1 MDLMES
7 LRTLRRRWILTSVL
21 LLLTLAATAA
31 AVVKLPWTYQSAA
44 TTVLLASKNAAKPA
58 GGNPYL
64 VFDGSLTLT
73 ADVVRREVM
82 DPRTVLDLTNRG
94 YQATYM
100 VAAAPDTTGPVLL
113 ITVTGKNKNI
123 VEHTLLGVTSEVNTK
138 LLALQNNLAPDNRI
152 TALVVSLSPRAT
164 LSVGKKAKP
173 LVVVLG
179 LGLIL
184 TFAIPQIVDAQA
196 NRKRVRRE
204 IAAQPERAVDLVD
217 LGDPVIAGRRGDQ
230 YANNDVTRSRPDAE
244 VIADQGARSGYR
256 LDPDDKEPV
265 SRGRLR

>member
-21 LLLTLAATAA
+21 LLLTLAASAA
-31 AVVKLPWTYQSAA
+31 ALVKLPWTYQSAA

-82 DPRTVLDLTNRG
+82 DPRTTLDLATHG
-94 YQATYM
+94 YTASYM
-100 VAAAPDTTGPVLL
+100 VVAAPDTTGPVLL
-113 ITVTGKNKNI
+113 ITVTGKDKSI
-123 VEHTLLGVTSEVNTK
+123 VEHTLYGVTNEVSNK
-138 LLALQNNLAPDNRI
+138 LLELQSSLAPANRI
-152 TALVVSLSPRAT
+152 TMVVVSLTPQAT
-164 LSVGKKAKP
+164 LSAGKKAKP

-196 NRKRVRRE
+196 NRKRARRE
-204 IAAQPERAVDLVD
+204 IAAQPGRAAYP
-217 LGDPVIAGRRGDQ
+217 GDPVTAGRHGIRYPD
-230 YANNDVTRSRPDAE
+230 NEVTRSSPDAD
-244 VIADQGARSGYR
+244 VNADQEAGYGYR
-256 LDPDDKEPV
+256 LDPDDQTPV
-265 SRGRLR
+265 NRGRLR